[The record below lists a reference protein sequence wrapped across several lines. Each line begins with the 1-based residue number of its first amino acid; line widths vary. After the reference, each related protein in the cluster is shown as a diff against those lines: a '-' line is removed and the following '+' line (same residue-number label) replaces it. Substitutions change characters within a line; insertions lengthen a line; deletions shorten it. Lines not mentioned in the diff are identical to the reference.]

1 MERNGIYLKSFDR
14 ENPEQYHAAS
24 EAVLVPEEAIIIR
37 RETMKG
43 RVYCAG
49 PLFTEK
55 EQEEMSLLAHGLEE
69 DGFETFLPQRDGL
82 ELTKCIDALVSSG
95 LSNEESGQLMSEA
108 IFALDVYQ
116 VLHGC
121 DVVVANLNGRVPD
134 EGTVSE
140 AAMAWARGKV
150 VVGYKA
156 DMRSAFS
163 GQDNPLVSGLFDFR
177 LCQTFDDVV
186 VAVNEGVQKAGSA
199 SIDAAEREHEIMA
212 HSRLGSEISSALE
225 NHEGLAAIVNIIVD
239 HKSNVQ
245 LVGWGD

>member
-1 MERNGIYLKSFDR
+1 
-14 ENPEQYHAAS
+14 
-24 EAVLVPEEAIIIR
+24 
-37 RETMKG
+37 MKG

-55 EQEEMSLLAHGLEE
+55 EREEMSLLACWLEK

-95 LSNEESGQLMSEA
+95 LSDEEAGRLISEA

-116 VLHGC
+116 VLHRC
-121 DVVVANLNGRVPD
+121 DVIVANLNGRVPD

-163 GQDNPLVSGLFDFR
+163 GRDNPLLSGLFDFR
-177 LCQTFDDVV
+177 LCRTFNDVV
-186 VAVNEGVQKAGSA
+186 AAVNKGVENIS
-199 SIDAAEREHEIMA
+199 STRTCEVDREREIEAYI
-212 HSRLGSEISSALE
+212 SLGGKISSALE
-225 NHEGLAAIVNIIVD
+225 NREGLETIVDIIVS
-239 HKSNVQ
+239 HKPNAQ
-245 LVGWGD
+245 LVS